1 MSWAERLTAQGGVAR
16 LLIVAMLASLSL
28 SQSIARFGETIGVD
42 FYHLWGAP
50 VARRLS
56 DRPLGSPY
64 RDGERYYAV
73 LKQHAA
79 VANQPKLSA
88 AQRFW
93 STPDF
98 TGSPLLYTIT
108 SVVSSDY
115 TLSLAVFRALQILA
129 FVGACL
135 LLGFLSRF
143 DPFALLCF
151 VLICLL
157 GYQPLL
163 SDLRVANVGC
173 LQLAA
178 LAALMGL
185 ASALARVRSFAQRA
199 GLGAL
204 LLTAAAALTLCKPN
218 IALVGLLLALYL
230 AVRHGW
236 RLFGIAALS
245 ASVATAILLVVP
257 CLYFGSWS
265 IWQEWYRFVYGT
277 NPGMLVRPIANG
289 NYSTPLL
296 LSSWLGGD
304 VSVISFVVGALLV
317 VSLGVALFAR
327 ERRARGWARALG
339 AAGKR
344 LFDDP
349 RPAFAIGILL
359 TTAASPLFWA
369 HYYVLVLIPSLWL
382 LTVRSP
388 RAVPLLAA
396 VSVVMSAGMAGM
408 LLWAMGRPDA
418 MPATIILSWVP
429 LWAAML
435 IRLHRPDADAPG
447 AATTSD
453 ARGPARP
460 RRRRK

>member
-1 MSWAERLTAQGGVAR
+1 MGQGGVAR
-16 LLIVAMLASLSL
+16 LLIVAMLASLAL

-42 FYHLWGAP
+42 FYHLWGVP
-50 VARRLS
+50 VARRIS
-56 DRPLGSPY
+56 DLGSPY

-73 LKQHAA
+73 LRQHAA
-79 VANQPKLSA
+79 TANQPKLSA

-98 TGSPLLYTIT
+98 TGSPLLYTVMR
-108 SVVSSDY
+108 VVSNDY

-129 FVGACL
+129 FIGACL

-143 DPFALLCF
+143 DPFSLLCF
-151 VLICLL
+151 PLICLL

-163 SDLRVANVGC
+163 SDLRVANVAC
-173 LQLAA
+173 VQLAA
-178 LAALMGL
+178 LAGLMGL
-185 ASALARVRSFAQRA
+185 AVALPRVGSFARRA
-199 GLGAL
+199 GLAAA
-204 LLTAAAALTLCKPN
+204 LLTAVAALTLCKPN
-218 IALVGLLLALYL
+218 IALVSALLALHL
-230 AVRHGW
+230 AVRHGG
-236 RLFGIAALS
+236 RLFGIAVLS

-257 CLYFGSWS
+257 CFYFGSWP
-265 IWQEWYRFVYGT
+265 IWQEWYRFVYGQ
-277 NPGMLVRPIANG
+277 NPSMLVRPIANG

-296 LSSWLGGD
+296 LSSWLGAD
-304 VSVISFVVGALLV
+304 VSVISFVVIALLV
-317 VSLGVALFAR
+317 VSLVVALFAHG
-327 ERRARGWARALG
+327 RRAGNWAQALG
-339 AAGKR
+339 AAGRR

-369 HYYVLVLIPSLWL
+369 HYHVLVLVPSLWL
-382 LTVRSP
+382 LTVPSP

-396 VSVVMSAGMAGM
+396 ASVVMSAGMAGM

-429 LWAAML
+429 LWAAL
-435 IRLHRPDADAPG
+435 LLGLHGPDATAVG
-447 AATTSD
+447 VATSD